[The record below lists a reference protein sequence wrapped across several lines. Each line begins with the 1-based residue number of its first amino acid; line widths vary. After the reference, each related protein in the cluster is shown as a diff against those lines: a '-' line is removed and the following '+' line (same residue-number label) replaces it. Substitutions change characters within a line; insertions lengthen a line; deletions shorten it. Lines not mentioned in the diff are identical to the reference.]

1 MKRFLIT
8 LLITLAI
15 VSTVHVL
22 FNGFTIGYDTASD
35 SLFIVGIFMFFIS
48 IIAMTDATKVFISFG
63 YQVKSLFGKF
73 RKQHRS
79 YLEYYQDK
87 SKGSVGQAGVNG
99 FIISIIYIAVSV
111 YLAYQHLGM

>member
-1 MKRFLIT
+1 M
-8 LLITLAI
+8 I
-15 VSTVHVL
+15 VSIIHVL

-63 YQVKSLFGKF
+63 YQIKSLFGKF
-73 RKQHRS
+73 RKEHRS

-87 SKGSVGQAGVNG
+87 SKGSVGQTGVNG
-99 FIISIIYIAVSV
+99 FIISIIYIVTSV
-111 YLAYQHLGM
+111 ILAYQHLSM